1 MAAHRRGAP
10 ARLAD
15 GQHFLRPR
23 LAAEVVAAACLDPGE
38 LVVELGAGSGRL
50 TEHLRSAVSQV
61 IAVER
66 DPRLVA
72 QLRRRFAGDRR
83 VRVVEADLL
92 TMPLPP
98 GPHRVLA
105 NLPFGAST
113 AALRRLLDDPRSP
126 LAAADLIVADG
137 LARKRAALRPCTML
151 SLSWLPWWRLAVERR
166 LPAAGFEPPP
176 SVDAALLAIR
186 RRRPALLEAS
196 RAPAYRLLLR
206 RAFQRGDA
214 PVRRMLPLGSP
225 AWRRF
230 CRERGISPDAR
241 PPQLDV
247 WDWVALFTAIRGQA
261 PSRLP

>member
-1 MAAHRRGAP
+1 MAAHRRGSP

-23 LAAEVVAAACLDPGE
+23 LAAEVVAAACLDPDE

-50 TEHLRSAVSQV
+50 TEHLRAAAGRV

-66 DPRLVA
+66 DPRLAA
-72 QLRRRFAGDRR
+72 QLRRRFAGDPR
-83 VRVVEADLL
+83 VQVVEADLL
-92 TMPLPP
+92 TVPLPS

-105 NLPFGAST
+105 NLPFAVST
-113 AALRRLLDDPRSP
+113 AALRRLLDDPCSP

-151 SLSWLPWWRLAVERR
+151 SLGWLPWWRLAAERR
-166 LPAAGFEPPP
+166 LPAACFEPPP
-176 SVDAALLAIR
+176 SVDAALLTVR
-186 RRRPALLEAS
+186 RRRPSLLEAS
-196 RAPAYRLLLR
+196 RAPAYRQLLR

-214 PVRRMLPLGSP
+214 PLRRTLPLGSP

-230 CRERGISPDAR
+230 CRERGLAPDAR

-247 WDWVALFTAIRGQA
+247 WDWVALFSTLR
-261 PSRLP
+261 RNM